1 MSEVRCLECKGRIG
15 WLQRRRGSS
24 FCSPSH
30 ESDYHD
36 RQLALDRLAGRV
48 RGSFG
53 EAPPPMSAPATSA
66 PTPVSVI
73 ARDWCR
79 ELLERSRLA
88 ASRLRTGRLRRW
100 AHWFPGTA
108 AGVVLVALAVTS
120 GHVLSPGKKASG
132 WVVVHLPDPPGY
144 QEWLPD
150 RPEVAALALAST
162 AETARDN

>member
-24 FCSPSH
+24 FCSQSH
-30 ESDYHD
+30 ESDYRD

-53 EAPPPMSAPATSA
+53 QAAPPMSAPAGST
-66 PTPVSVI
+66 PMPVSVI

-79 ELLERSRLA
+79 EILERARLT
-88 ASRLRTGRLRRW
+88 ASRKRTGWLRKW
-100 AHWFPGTA
+100 AHWLPGTA
-108 AGVVLVALAVTS
+108 AGVVLVALAVMS
-120 GHVLSPGKKASG
+120 GHALSPEKKAPG

-144 QEWLPD
+144 QELLPD
-150 RPEVAALALAST
+150 RPQVAALALASA
-162 AETARDN
+162 AETATNN